1 MVGVQRNVDAHYVA
15 LVPGPRIVIGYGP
28 KRPTIGSTKA
38 KPIIKK
44 TVAIVL
50 TTLAEALAMLS
61 APTAAYADPVVP
73 QPDTACSPDLANA
86 MTWLPEQKINL
97 ACLQEP
103 DHSYQWKIVT
113 SDYPS
118 SDRWLTYGPQLTLR
132 GEGTRNYNLR
142 SGDWIALPR
151 DPDSQ
156 CIAEQI
162 AVVSAGVVSSPRV
175 EAGPPGQ
182 QLSFRVLPNLFS
194 ITVKGYCL
202 WSRVSS

>member
-1 MVGVQRNVDAHYVA
+1 M
-15 LVPGPRIVIGYGP
+15 
-28 KRPTIGSTKA
+28 
-38 KPIIKK
+38 

-50 TTLAEALAMLS
+50 TTLAEVLAVLA

-73 QPDTACSPDLANA
+73 QADTACSPDLANA
-86 MTWLPEQKINL
+86 MTWLPEQKLNL
-97 ACLQEP
+97 ACLQQP
-103 DHSYQWKIVT
+103 NHSYQWKIVT

-142 SGDWIALPR
+142 SGDWIALPQ

-156 CIAEQI
+156 CIAGQI
-162 AVVSAGVVSSPRV
+162 AVVGAGVVSSPQV
-175 EAGPPGQ
+175 EVGATGQ

-194 ITVKGYCL
+194 IMMKGNCL
-202 WSRVSS
+202 WRKVDS

>member
-1 MVGVQRNVDAHYVA
+1 MTRSHCV
-15 LVPGPRIVIGYGP
+15 
-28 KRPTIGSTKA
+28 TGSTKP
-38 KPIIKK
+38 KPTIKR

-50 TTLAEALAMLS
+50 TTLAEALAVLS

-86 MTWLPEQKINL
+86 MTWLPEQEINL
-97 ACLQEP
+97 VCLQQP
-103 DHSYQWKIVT
+103 NHRYQWTIVT

-142 SGDWIALPR
+142 SGDWIALPQG
-151 DPDSQ
+151 PDSQ
-156 CIAEQI
+156 CIEEQI
-162 AVVSAGVVSSPRV
+162 AVVSAGVVSSPQV
-175 EAGPPGQ
+175 EAGATGQ

-194 ITVKGYCL
+194 IMMKGYCL
-202 WSRVSS
+202 WRKVNS